1 MKRNELNKIFTAKV
15 AEYLAAGYMVNT
27 NTMAGSQGEIASV
40 DFRKGDEIIRIVML
54 TDHEYSGPSR
64 GDYIHIIVGRNTDR
78 VRLDREYDETI
89 WNSHLD
95 VIEDLAYRKVS
106 ETWYIS
112 PEEAEGI
119 NEKRLARFRAQ
130 YIEDAKLTPSAA
142 FIRAL
147 KKRKGFTNATRNN
160 VGVAR
165 TERGYRVYLLARDGH
180 ISRKELI
187 RFPNK

>member
-1 MKRNELNKIFTAKV
+1 MKRNELDKIFTAKV

-27 NTMAGSQGEIASV
+27 NTMAGSQGEIARV
-40 DFRKGDEIIRIVML
+40 DFRKGGEIIRIVML

-89 WNSHLD
+89 WNSHLE

-106 ETWYIS
+106 ETWYLS